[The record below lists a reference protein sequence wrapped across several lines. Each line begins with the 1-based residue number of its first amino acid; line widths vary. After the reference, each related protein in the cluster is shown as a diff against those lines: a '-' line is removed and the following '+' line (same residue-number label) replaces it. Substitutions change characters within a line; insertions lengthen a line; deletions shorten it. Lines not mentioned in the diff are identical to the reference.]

1 MSLLGFVVFNAT
13 LFTAAA
19 WDVRAF
25 RIPNGIPLWL
35 AVAAL
40 PLHPPTSLEGALG
53 RLAVAALVAAACLLL
68 YLRNAFGGGD
78 VKLLV
83 ASALWIPAG
92 GLPTFATALG
102 VAGAVQGLGTLLLI
116 RLAPQVRPNLARDDY
131 HRMPYGVSIAAA
143 GLFWSIFATF
153 GP

>member
-1 MSLLGFVVFNAT
+1 MSLLAFVVFNAT
-13 LFTAAA
+13 LFAAAA

-25 RIPNGIPLWL
+25 RIPNGIPLLL
-35 AVAAL
+35 AAAAL
-40 PLHPPTSLEGALG
+40 PLHPPTTFEEAMG
-53 RLAVAALVAAACLLL
+53 RLAALAIVGAICLAL

-83 ASALWIPAG
+83 ASALWIPAA

-131 HRMPYGVSIAAA
+131 HQMPYGVSIAAA

-153 GP
+153 G